1 MYTQTI
7 PPDPLSVWNK
17 PVKHVK
23 RLTLKNNMSMNVL
36 NLTELQ
42 YLRMRILFVDNWILV
57 LLAMRLYYRY
67 ISGD

>member
-36 NLTELQ
+36 NLTEPAVSSNEDTIC
-42 YLRMRILFVDNWILV
+42 R
-57 LLAMRLYYRY
+57 
-67 ISGD
+67 